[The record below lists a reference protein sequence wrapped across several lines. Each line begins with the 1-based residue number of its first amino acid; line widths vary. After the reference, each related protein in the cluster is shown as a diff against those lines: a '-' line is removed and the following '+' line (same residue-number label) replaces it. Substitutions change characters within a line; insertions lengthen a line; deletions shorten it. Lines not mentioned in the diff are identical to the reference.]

1 MFIIARSKRDNE
13 TVAKSSNQERKRTNL
28 QFKLLSTCS
37 LVVICYFLCSG
48 PYLVYSV
55 LRLTTNKD
63 TPFQELA
70 FYHLWTTTFVSINST
85 FNCLIFFWKNSILHR
100 EGVNLV
106 KRFRT
111 ARFCRD
117 CFSNEVLPME
127 H

>member
-13 TVAKSSNQERKRTNL
+13 TVAKSSYQERKRTNL
-28 QFKLLSTCS
+28 QFKLLFTCS
-37 LVVICYFLCSG
+37 LAVICYFLCSG

-55 LRLTTNKD
+55 LRLTTNKG
-63 TPFQELA
+63 TPIQELA
-70 FYHLWTTTFVSINST
+70 FYHLWTTTFVSMNST
-85 FNCLIFFWKNSILHR
+85 FNCLIFFLKNSILQR

-111 ARFCRD
+111 ARFCGIAL
-117 CFSNEVLPME
+117 VLAME